1 MDDEVIWWEESD
13 RDSWWRQVL
22 GLGTEVR
29 ECPEADALEQALAVP
44 FEEDP
49 FPLTPRSSV
58 MV

>member
-1 MDDEVIWWEESD
+1 MDDEVIWREESD

-22 GLGTEVR
+22 GLGGEVR
-29 ECPEADALEQALAVP
+29 ECPETDALEQALAVP

-49 FPLTPRSSV
+49 FPPTPRNSV